1 MDTETHSLNLLF
13 EQLGLPSTDDEIASF
28 VANHRPLPAELQL
41 HQAAFWT
48 ASQSAF
54 IKQAIDDDADW
65 AECVDELD
73 ALLRH

>member
-1 MDTETHSLNLLF
+1 MDTDIHSLNLLF
-13 EQLGLPSTDDEIASF
+13 EQLGLPSSDSEIASF
-28 VANHRPLPAELQL
+28 VASHRPLPAELPL

-48 ASQSAF
+48 ESQSAF

-65 AECVDELD
+65 AEWVDELD

>member
-1 MDTETHSLNLLF
+1 MDTATHSLNLLF
-13 EQLGLPSTDDEIASF
+13 EQLGLPASDDEIANF
-28 VANHRPLPAELQL
+28 VADHRPLPADLAL

-48 ASQSAF
+48 PSQSAF

-65 AECVDELD
+65 AEWVDELE